1 MTKTVHGARVDITI
15 DELGLV
21 ITLLNQATVE
31 YPDSV
36 VIKPL
41 RDKLLSIREHADLM
55 YHPADLT
62 INVTG
67 TRKGEAMQFTNE
79 QLIMMETWLDDRR
92 YGGIEAWAEQ
102 FEYASFKEPEY
113 ELQWV
118 NEKGDP
124 VDIHTELWQH
134 ICNIMANIEAK
145 DWF

>member
-41 RDKLLSIREHADLM
+41 RDKLLAIREHADTM
-55 YHPADLT
+55 YYVDDLT

-67 TRKGEAMQFTNE
+67 TSKGEAMNFTDE
-79 QLIMMETWLDDRR
+79 QLMMMETWLDDRR
-92 YGGIEAWAEQ
+92 YGTIESWAAN
-102 FEYASFKEPEY
+102 FEYTSFKEPEY
-113 ELQWV
+113 ETQWL
-118 NEKGDP
+118 NEKGHP
-124 VDIHTELWQH
+124 VDLHTELWQH
-134 ICNIMANIEAK
+134 ICNILAERTPE

>member
-1 MTKTVHGARVDITI
+1 MTKTVHGARVDITT

-41 RDKLLSIREHADLM
+41 RDKLLAIREHADTM
-55 YHPADLT
+55 YYPADLT

-67 TRKGEAMQFTNE
+67 TSKGAAMQFTDE
-79 QLIMMETWLDDRR
+79 QLTMMETWLDDRY
-92 YGGIEAWAEQ
+92 YGTIESWAAN
-102 FEYASFKEPEY
+102 FEYTSFKEPEY
-113 ELQWV
+113 DTQWL
-118 NEKGDP
+118 NEKGHP
-124 VDIHTELWQH
+124 VDLQTELWQH
-134 ICNIMANIEAK
+134 ICNILAETKAE